1 MSVKEIIKK
10 MAFLNIQSKVEGVPT
25 TQSEERRQSIQ
36 TSVRS
41 SVELEHDMEIFKR

>member
-1 MSVKEIIKK
+1 MECKDYKEDGIFKHSIKGR
-10 MAFLNIQSKVEGVPT
+10 GVSR

-36 TSVRS
+36 RSVRS